1 MSNELEIKKIQKE
14 LDYLKKEIELLKEEK
29 NNSLTKKNNYDFE
42 AYKNDVNGD
51 DLKKLMDFKKIKP
64 IWFIPL
70 IGFFWCQADI
80 QINIESIDRGLV
92 RSEYVKTTWILFLP
106 LIPVACISV
115 FINIWPFFE
124 IYAIRKLTYKRM
136 MQKKLV
142 KNE

>member
-29 NNSLTKKNNYDFE
+29 NNSLTKKNNYDYE
-42 AYKNDVNGD
+42 DYKKDVNGD
-51 DLKKLMDFKKIKP
+51 DLNKLMDFKKIKP

-142 KNE
+142 ENV